1 MSNLNGLSEELQAD
15 TCDPSNSIFSTLEV
29 KLENNTIS
37 ITVSSGSSTTLPS
50 ESMKEMITVFIGN
63 APGTLVYNLPSFII
77 LY

>member
-15 TCDPSNSIFSTLEV
+15 TCDPSNSAFSTLV
-29 KLENNTIS
+29 VILENNTI
-37 ITVSSGSSTTLPS
+37 TVTSGSSTTLPS

>member
-15 TCDPSNSIFSTLEV
+15 TCDPSNSAFSTLEV
-29 KLENNTIS
+29 KLENNTI
-37 ITVSSGSSTTLPS
+37 TVTSGSSTTLPS